1 MPDLCPNCKE
11 ARVFSQVST
20 TGTIIVVNEKGKS
33 NRQLNKKR
41 NQLAIFQILYVIF
54 IIFISLYFAVLPRVV

>member
-11 ARVFSQVST
+11 AGVFSQVST

-54 IIFISLYFAVLPRVV
+54 IIFISLYFAVLRRAV